1 MAVGII
7 AVGGKGAMLRFRG
20 HAMLALLLLAAASP
34 RAAEPTGVAVE
45 YFNAALGHYLVV
57 ANPAEIASI
66 DGGQHGP
73 GWVRTGGQ
81 FGVWMHANDAP
92 GLTPVCRYY
101 EPASSSRLHA
111 PNADACA
118 ATPGAGTRIFEATAF
133 YLAPAPGGACAAGTT
148 AVYRSANGAATNH
161 RLTVDYTAWRNT
173 PGFTPE
179 ASVLCAPLS
188 SADLEADAVRLLR
201 QATFGPTES
210 ETQRAAA
217 MGPQAWI
224 AEQLSMPPSAY
235 PDYPWVAA
243 NRPATCV
250 DDRTPPLRPDS
261 FCARDNYSLF
271 PLQLQF
277 FRDALAQPDQLRARV
292 AFALSQ
298 IMVTSGVDNARNYAM
313 RNYQQ
318 MLRER
323 ALGNFHDL
331 LLAVTLSPVMG
342 DYLDMA
348 NNNKANPANG
358 TEPNENYAREILQ
371 LFSVGLYLLNP
382 DGTYQLDNAGKP
394 IATYDQEEIEGFA
407 HVFTGW
413 TYPAVSG
420 VATRN
425 NNPRNYV
432 GNLVGVDATHDF
444 GAKFLLRGVT
454 AAANLPMDQDLAF
467 AHQNIFAHP
476 NVGPFIGKQLIQK
489 LVTSDPSPGYVSRVT
504 SAFNNNGFGQRGDLG
519 AVVRAILLD
528 PEARGAR
535 KIDPAFGKLT
545 EPIVFMTGIA
555 RAFNTSS
562 DGVFLRAQSNPLGQF
577 VFYSP
582 SVFNFYPPDYVVPG
596 TQLLGPEFGVQTST
610 TAVNRANFA
619 NSLLF
624 STRIAPD
631 ATVYGA
637 TGTAIDLA
645 AYLSVAADAAALADR
660 LDRYLLGRTMGAAM
674 RNAII
679 GAVNAVPASD
689 PLNRART
696 AAYLVV
702 TSPQYQVQR

>member
-1 MAVGII
+1 MAVQII
-7 AVGGKGAMLRFRG
+7 AVGGQGAMLRFRG
-20 HAMLALLLLAAASP
+20 HAVLVLLLLAAAPP

-45 YFNAALGHYLVV
+45 YFNATLGHYLIA
-57 ANPAEIASI
+57 ANQAEVASI
-66 DGGQHGP
+66 DGGQQGP

-81 FGVWMHANDAP
+81 FGVWAHAGDAP
-92 GLTPVCRYY
+92 GLTPVCRLYA
-101 EPASSSRLHA
+101 PASSSRLYT
-111 PNADACA
+111 PSADACA
-118 ATPGAGTRIFEATAF
+118 ASTSAEIRIYQGIAF
-133 YLAPAPGGACAAGTT
+133 YLAAAPGGICPAGTT
-148 AVYRSANGAATNH
+148 AVYRSVNGGATNH
-161 RLTVDYTAWRNT
+161 RFTVDYTAWRNT

-179 ASVLCAPLS
+179 AAVMCAPLS
-188 SADLEADAVRLLR
+188 SADIEADAMRLLR
-201 QATFGPTES
+201 QATFGATES
-210 ETQRAAA
+210 ETQRAAG
-217 MGPQAWI
+217 MGAQAWI
-224 AEQLSMPPSAY
+224 AEQLAMRASAY

-243 NRPATCV
+243 NRPATCE
-250 DDRTPPLRPDS
+250 DDRTQPLRPDS
-261 FCARDNYSLF
+261 FCARDNYTLF

-318 MLRER
+318 ILRDR
-323 ALGNFHDL
+323 ALGNFYDL

-348 NNNKANPANG
+348 NNNKANPASG

-382 DGTYQLDNAGKP
+382 DGTHQLDGSGKP
-394 IATYDQEEIEGFA
+394 IATYDQDEIEGFA

-413 TYPAVSG
+413 TYPATDG
-420 VATRN
+420 VNPRN
-425 NNPRNYV
+425 NNPRNYA
-432 GNLVGVDATHDF
+432 GNLVGVNATHDF

-454 AAANLPMDQDLAF
+454 AAASLPMDQDLAF
-467 AHQNIFAHP
+467 AHQNIFSHP
-476 NVGPFIGKQLIQK
+476 NVGPFIGRQLIQK
-489 LVTSDPSPGYVSRVT
+489 LVTSNPSPGYVTRGT
-504 SAFNNNGFGQRGDLG
+504 SMFNNNGAGQRGDLG

-545 EPIVFMTGIA
+545 EPVLFMTGIA
-555 RAFNTSS
+555 RALNASS
-562 DGVFLRAQSNPLGQF
+562 DGVFLRAQSSPLGQF

-582 SVFNFYPPDYVVPG
+582 SVFNFYPPDYIAPG

-610 TAVNRANFA
+610 TAINRANFA

-637 TGTAIDLA
+637 TGTAIELGPYQA
-645 AYLSVAADAAALADR
+645 VAADAAALVNRFDW
-660 LDRYLLGRTMGAAM
+660 YLLASTMSAKV
-674 RNAII
+674 RDAII
-679 GAVNAVPASD
+679 SAVTAVPASD
-689 PLNRART
+689 TLNRPRT

-702 TSPQYQVQR
+702 TSPQFQVQR

>member
-1 MAVGII
+1 
-7 AVGGKGAMLRFRG
+7 MLRFGDRV
-20 HAMLALLLLAAASP
+20 MLVLALVAAAP
-34 RAAEPTGVAVE
+34 LRAAEPTGAAVE
-45 YFNAALGHYLVV
+45 YFNAALGHYFVT
-57 ANPAEIASI
+57 ASPAEIAAI
-66 DGGQHGP
+66 DGGREGP

-81 FGVWMHANDAP
+81 FGVWVHADDAP
-92 GLTPVCRYY
+92 GLSPVCRSYG
-101 EPASSSRLHA
+101 PASSSRLHT
-111 PNADACA
+111 PDADDCA
-118 ATPGAGTRIFEATAF
+118 SATGAGIRIYPGIAF
-133 YLAPAPGGACAAGTT
+133 YLALSQGGACPAGST
-148 AVYRSANGAATNH
+148 AVYRSVNGDATNH
-161 RLTVDYTAWRNT
+161 RFTVDYTAWRNT
-173 PGFTPE
+173 TGFTPE
-179 ASVLCAPLS
+179 AAVMCAPLS
-188 SADLEADAVRLLR
+188 TADVEADALRLMR

-210 ETQRAAA
+210 ETQRVAS
-217 MGPQAWI
+217 MGAQAWI
-224 AEQLSMPPSAY
+224 AEQLAMRASAY
-235 PDYPWVAA
+235 PDYPWMPA

-261 FCARDNYSLF
+261 FCARDNYTLF

-298 IMVTSGVDNARNYAM
+298 IMVTSGVDNSRNYAM
-313 RNYQQ
+313 RHYQQ
-318 MLRER
+318 MLRDR
-323 ALGNFHDL
+323 ALGNFYDL

-348 NNNKANPANG
+348 NNNKANPATG

-382 DGTYQLDNAGKP
+382 DGTHQLDGAGKP
-394 IATYDQEEIEGFA
+394 IATYDQDEIEGFA

-413 TYPAVSG
+413 TYPAVDG
-420 VATRN
+420 VAARN

-432 GNLVGVDATHDF
+432 GSLVGVNATHDF
-444 GAKFLLRGVT
+444 GAKFLLRGVS

-489 LVTSDPSPGYVSRVT
+489 LVTSNPSPGYVSRVA
-504 SAFNNNGFGQRGDLG
+504 SIFNNNGFGQRGDLG

-535 KIDPAFGKLT
+535 KIDAGYGKLT
-545 EPIVFMTGIA
+545 EPVLFMTSAA
-555 RAFNTSS
+555 RALNATS
-562 DGVFLRAQSNPLGQF
+562 DGVFLRAQSTAVGQF

-610 TAVNRANFA
+610 TAINRANFA
-619 NSLLF
+619 NSLVF
-624 STRIAPD
+624 SSRIAPD
-631 ATVYGA
+631 ATVYDA
-637 TGTAIDLA
+637 TGTAIDLG
-645 AYLSVAADAAALADR
+645 AYQAVAADAAVLADR
-660 LDRYLLGRTMGAAM
+660 FDRYLLGRTMSNAM
-674 RNAII
+674 RSAIVS
-679 GAVNAVPASD
+679 AVNAVPASD

-696 AAYLVV
+696 AAYLVL
-702 TSPQYQVQR
+702 TSPQFQVQR

>member
-1 MAVGII
+1 M
-7 AVGGKGAMLRFRG
+7 
-20 HAMLALLLLAAASP
+20 
-34 RAAEPTGVAVE
+34 
-45 YFNAALGHYLVV
+45 GHYLVT
-57 ANPAEIASI
+57 ANQAEINSI
-66 DGGQHGP
+66 DGGREGP
-73 GWVRTGGQ
+73 GWVRTGGE
-81 FGVWMHANDAP
+81 FGVWAHANDAP
-92 GLTPVCRYY
+92 GLTPVCRFY
-101 EPASSSRLHA
+101 PPTSSSRLYTPA
-111 PNADACA
+111 AYACA
-118 ATPGAGTRIFEATAF
+118 AATGAGTRIFEGISF
-133 YLAPAPGGACAAGTT
+133 YLTAPQAGACPAGTT
-148 AVYRSANGAATNH
+148 TVYRTVNGGATNH
-161 RLTVDYTAWRNT
+161 RFTVDYTASRNT

-179 ASVLCAPLS
+179 PVVMCAPLS
-188 SADLEADAVRLLR
+188 TADIEADAVRLLR

-210 ETQRAAA
+210 ETRRAAG

-224 AEQLSMPPSAY
+224 AEQLSMRPTAY

-250 DDRTPPLRPDS
+250 DDRSPPLRPDS

-277 FRDALAQPDQLRARV
+277 FREALAQPDQLRARV

-298 IMVTSGVDNARNYAM
+298 IMVTSGIDNARNYAM

-318 MLRER
+318 MLRDR
-323 ALGNFHDL
+323 ALGNFYDL

-348 NNNKANPANG
+348 NNNKANPASG

-371 LFSVGLYLLNP
+371 LFSVGLYLVNP
-382 DGTYQLDNAGKP
+382 DGTHQLDSSGKP
-394 IATYDQEEIEGFA
+394 IATYDQDEIEGFA

-413 TYPAVSG
+413 TYPAVDG
-420 VATRN
+420 VNARN
-425 NNPRNYV
+425 NNPRNYL
-432 GNLVGVDATHDF
+432 GNLVGVNATHDF

-467 AHQNIFAHP
+467 AHQNIFQHP

-489 LVTSDPSPGYVSRVT
+489 LVTSHPSPGYVSRVAST
-504 SAFNNNGFGQRGDLG
+504 FNNNGAGQRGDLG

-528 PEARGAR
+528 PEARGAK

-545 EPIVFMTGIA
+545 EPVLFMTGVA
-555 RAFNTSS
+555 RALNASS
-562 DGVFLRAQSNPLGQF
+562 DGVFLRAQSSPLGQF

-610 TAVNRANFA
+610 TAINRANFA
-619 NSLLF
+619 NSLVF

-637 TGTAIDLA
+637 TGTAIELG
-645 AYLSVAADAAALADR
+645 AYQAVAADAAALADR
-660 LDRYLLGRTMGAAM
+660 LDRYLLGRTMNVAV

-679 GAVNAVPASD
+679 TAVNAVPPSD

-696 AAYLVV
+696 AVYLVV
-702 TSPQYQVQR
+702 TSPQFQVQR